1 MNPDATLRV
10 RRLGLCDYEPT
21 WRRMQ
26 SFTAARDETTPD
38 ELWLLEH
45 PPVYTQGQAGKPE
58 HILDAGD
65 IPIVAIDRGGQV
77 TYHGPGQLVVYTL
90 LDLSRRR
97 LGVRQLVTGL
107 EQSVVDLLADLGISA
122 AADPKAP
129 GVYVDGR
136 KIASLGIRVRRG
148 RCYHGLS
155 LNVAMD
161 LQPFLGI
168 NPCGYPALEVTQ
180 LRDLGIAIDVAEAA
194 DALLPHLCQQ
204 LGYDSSESD

>member
-1 MNPDATLRV
+1 MSPLPELIV
-10 RRLGLCDYEPT
+10 RRLGLSDYEPV
-21 WRRMQ
+21 WRSMQ
-26 SFTAARDETTPD
+26 RFTAERGPDTPD
-38 ELWLLEH
+38 EVWLLEH

-58 HILDAGD
+58 HILDPGP
-65 IPIVAIDRGGQV
+65 IPVVKIDRGGQV

-90 LDLSRRR
+90 LDLPRHR

-107 EQSVVDLLADLGISA
+107 ERAVVELLGEWDIQAQ
-122 AADPKAP
+122 ADPQAP
-129 GVYVDGR
+129 GVYVAGR

-161 LQPFLGI
+161 LAPFGGI

-180 LRDLGIAIDVAEAA
+180 LRDLGVTLDLTATA
-194 DALLPHLCQQ
+194 DALLPHLAEQ
-204 LGYDSSESD
+204 LGYRLREE